1 MPDDPRYDPDRMVV
15 EDLDLSDPEVVRAYL
30 YHPTTQALA
39 EDKGRQFRE
48 LPAAQ
53 QRATLDEAL
62 RARRTDH
69 AQISAK
75 LEALES
81 DDPARVGLQQVL
93 EGLAMIIEAMTLRLH
108 ELDDA

>member
-1 MPDDPRYDPDRMVV
+1 MVV
-15 EDLDLSDPEVVRAYL
+15 EDLDFSDPDVVRAYL

-39 EDKGRQFRE
+39 EDSGRQFRE

-62 RARRTDH
+62 QARRVDH
-69 AQISAK
+69 RQVTAQLAG
-75 LEALES
+75 LEP
-81 DDPARVGLQQVL
+81 DDPARAGLQKILGGL
-93 EGLAMIIEAMTLRLH
+93 ETIIEAMTLRLH